1 MYTAINK
8 VLDIQLYQSNRMK
21 KYPQLSRSKKMLK
34 TKWQNLPIEEKW
46 QYFRSLVVRERLHFD
61 GYFERTFVAQSEP
74 CGFLLR
80 QRRIQITRWFE
91 INGFEISKYVLKT
104 NLPNRRS
111 NVGVNEIIGVQVP
124 SKLKHSSVVSRE

>member
-1 MYTAINK
+1 
-8 VLDIQLYQSNRMK
+8 
-21 KYPQLSRSKKMLK
+21 MLK